1 MAGTAAAHDH
11 DHVVSGILCRI
22 GSGFSFATMGAL
34 LKLASEQGLNAPELV
49 FYRSLFSLPVVLF
62 WVLKRESLAALRPN
76 RPLAHVW
83 RSGLGLL
90 SMGLTFQALILLPLA
105 DATAINFTAPI
116 FATILSFLILR
127 EFVGVH
133 RWAAVFVGFI
143 GVLIVARPGGSSLPL
158 LGVGIALAG
167 ALGQAGVTTTLR
179 HLQRSE
185 TCRRH
190 RLLVRDLGRAGRRSP
205 DARLRAA
212 PWPGS
217 DGPSTRGGPGRRSGA
232 VAHDVIAARARV
244 GRFPLRL
251 SSDRRGHR
259 LTDGC
264 SSPTFRARTRLPAP
278 RSLPAVASTRRGAS
292 IAAGCGKRLPQSLPS
307 EQQGVYG
314 LFTTIR

>member
-1 MAGTAAAHDH
+1 MAGTTAAHEH

-62 WVLKRESLAALRPN
+62 WVLKRESLSALRPN

-116 FATILSFLILR
+116 FATILSFLVLR

-133 RWAAVFVGFI
+133 RWAAVLVGFI

-185 TCRRH
+185 NVAAIVFWFAISGVLVGALLMPVFGRLHGLEAMVFVVAGGLAGGAGQLLMTSSLRAPVSVVSPFDYLQIVAATTYGWLLFSDIPSAHTLLGAALIAASGLYTAWREHRR
-190 RLLVRDLGRAGRRSP
+190 RV
-205 DARLRAA
+205 LRAA
-212 PWPGS
+212 A
-217 DGPSTRGGPGRRSGA
+217 A
-232 VAHDVIAARARV
+232 V
-244 GRFPLRL
+244 
-251 SSDRRGHR
+251 
-259 LTDGC
+259 
-264 SSPTFRARTRLPAP
+264 
-278 RSLPAVASTRRGAS
+278 PAV
-292 IAAGCGKRLPQSLPS
+292 
-307 EQQGVYG
+307 
-314 LFTTIR
+314 